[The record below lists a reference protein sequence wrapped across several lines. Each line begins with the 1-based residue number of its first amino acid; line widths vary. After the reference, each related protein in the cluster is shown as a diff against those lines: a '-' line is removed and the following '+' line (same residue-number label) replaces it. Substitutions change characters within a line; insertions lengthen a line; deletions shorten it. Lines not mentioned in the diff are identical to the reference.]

1 MPYIRRR
8 KDGSIEAVFDT
19 PQTDANEELPSD
31 APELLAF
38 IFGQNDAQWLS
49 SDLALARVL
58 EDLIVILM
66 DKDVISFTDLP
77 HAAQQKLISRRGLR
91 QELDKELGYMT
102 SMFSEEQEELDF

>member
-8 KDGSIEAVFDT
+8 EDGSIEAVFDT
-19 PQTDANEELPSD
+19 PQADANEELPSN
-31 APELLAF
+31 APELLLF
-38 IFGQNDAQWLS
+38 LFSNSDAQWIY

-66 DKDVISFTDLP
+66 DKNVISFSDLP
-77 HAAQQKLISRRGLR
+77 PAAQQKLISRRGLR

-102 SMFSEEQEELDF
+102 SMFSDEQEELDF